1 MILTG
6 TRKAITTKSSIT
18 IAIPREWAR
27 TNAIEKGCELAFI
40 ADEVLVIIPPRH
52 NDKIESI
59 KEKLK
64 LLL

>member
-27 TNAIEKGCELAFI
+27 SNNIEKGCELDFV
-40 ADEVLVIIPPRH
+40 ADEVLIIIPPKH
-52 NDKIESI
+52 KDKLELV
-59 KEKLK
+59 KENINKIL
-64 LLL
+64 